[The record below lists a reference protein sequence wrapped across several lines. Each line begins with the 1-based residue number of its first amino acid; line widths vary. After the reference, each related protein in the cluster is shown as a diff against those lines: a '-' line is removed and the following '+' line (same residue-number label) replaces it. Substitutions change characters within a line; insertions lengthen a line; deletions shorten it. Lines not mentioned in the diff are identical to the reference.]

1 MKIRALS
8 IALLLSVSGLASAA
22 PTLQS
27 CQPMEVT
34 HDGPSGLSYS
44 LTCTAGTWQMN
55 YKGSI
60 PAGKGAETLQYRLAV
75 TGSDGTNL
83 QVSRSAYLADPSLL
97 GQLLARE
104 AVQLENGS
112 LALRNCPDLGCT
124 LYAPLGGD
132 GKLTKAS
139 ITVTPEVMRL
149 RDERTSRSK
158 TLAEDLEA
166 SRTLL
171 NFAQQRQ
178 AELEA
183 QLEKHRADL
192 QNPTPAKEGAV
203 TEPSTDQRPVSD
215 NSTGKLQA
223 DLSKVQEHVRA
234 LSGALSATEAA
245 LLESDAELAKM
256 TAQRNDIAKKAKDLS
271 ETTLSLID
279 EVDAMKDQVQQALS
293 SKSAAEKDAAE
304 MFTKLEAAKLTQELS
319 TQAAKVA
326 HMEVDSLNIQLSGV
340 TAELKKALEQLSAAK
355 SDQKAKDAIIQRL
368 QRQSEGPRS
377 AKD

>member
-1 MKIRALS
+1 
-8 IALLLSVSGLASAA
+8 
-22 PTLQS
+22 
-27 CQPMEVT
+27 
-34 HDGPSGLSYS
+34 
-44 LTCTAGTWQMN
+44 MN

-104 AVQLENGS
+104 AVQLENGG

-149 RDERTSRSK
+149 REERQQLEAQAEQQAAQIGILTSRSK

-183 QLEKHRADL
+183 QLEKQRADL
-192 QNPTPAKEGAV
+192 QNPTPAKQGAV
-203 TEPSTDQRPVSD
+203 TEPLAGKSTASD
-215 NSTGKLQA
+215 NPTAKLQA

-355 SDQKAKDAIIQRL
+355 SDQKAKDATIQRL
-368 QRQSEGPRS
+368 QRQAEGQRP